1 MKNLYLLLCLALV
14 ITTGC
19 LTNLSAQ
26 PVKGT
31 AEVIILHVNDMH
43 ARIDNMAK
51 LAYLADSLRGKHDH
65 VYLVAAGDN
74 FTGNPVVDM
83 VEDKGYPMID
93 LMNRCGFNLSTVGNH
108 EFDLGQEK
116 LNARVAQAEFP
127 FISSNIDAS
136 AALLRQPEPYCL
148 LKAGSWEIPFLGII
162 QLGEDGLPD
171 SHPSRLEG
179 LKFWDGIAKAKEY
192 AWLKSNYGMLIGLTH
207 LGVEGDEPLAKAM
220 PEFDLIIGGHSHT
233 TMTKPMM
240 AGEVMIVQ
248 AGSGLR
254 HVGKVTLSIAGG
266 KITDRRF
273 ELISLSSIQG
283 YDKEIESL
291 IEKYND
297 NEELNKPVGVAL
309 APIEGEHELGS
320 MMTDAIT
327 RRLGI
332 DFAFQN
338 IGGIR
343 ISSLPAGEIKLK
355 DIYRLDPF
363 GNMVVIYKMNRE
375 EIASLIC
382 NSFNRGKQLD
392 LEVSGMTYTVVTDQ
406 NGACREVTMSDM
418 NGITL
423 KPDHEY
429 TVGINSYIAASYK
442 FEHRDPGS
450 TSYLTSAQ
458 ALIEYLKEV
467 GQVNYSGVK
476 RIFVK

>member
-1 MKNLYLLLCLALV
+1 MNKCKYFLFSILIL
-14 ITTGC
+14 ISGSFFK
-19 LTNLSAQ
+19 LSAQ
-26 PVKGT
+26 SESGYT
-31 AEVIILHVNDMH
+31 EVIILHTNDMH
-43 ARIDNMAK
+43 AKIDNMAK
-51 LAYLADSLRGKHDH
+51 LAYLADSLRSTHDY
-65 VYLVAAGDN
+65 VYLVSAGDN

-93 LMNRCGFNLSTVGNH
+93 LMNRCRFNLSAVGNH

-116 LNARVAQAEFP
+116 LNARVSQAEFP
-127 FISSNIDAS
+127 FISCNIDAS
-136 AALLRQPEPYCL
+136 GAQFRQPEPFYL
-148 LKAGSWEIPFLGII
+148 LKAGKWEIPFLSII

-179 LKFWDGIAKAKEY
+179 LKFWDGITKAKEY
-192 AWLKSNYGMLIGLTH
+192 TWLKSKYGMLIGLTH

-240 AGEVMIVQ
+240 AGDVMIVQ

-254 HVGKVTLSIAGG
+254 NVGKVTLRIKDG
-266 KITDRRF
+266 KIAERNY
-273 ELISLSSIQG
+273 ELISLASLQG
-283 YDKEIESL
+283 YDKNIQAL

-297 NEELNKPVGVAL
+297 NEELNKPVGVAVE
-309 APIEGEHELGS
+309 PIEGEHELGS
-320 MMTDAIT
+320 LMTDAIT
-327 RRLGI
+327 RRLGV

-355 DIYRLDPF
+355 DIYRFDPF
-363 GNMVVIYKMNRE
+363 GNMVVIYKMNLE
-375 EIASLIC
+375 EITSLIC
-382 NSFNRGKQLD
+382 NAFNRGKQLD
-392 LEVSGMTYTVVTDQ
+392 LETSGLTYTVVTGQD
-406 NGACREVTMSDM
+406 GLCREIEILDM
-418 NGITL
+418 KGFSL
-423 KPDHEY
+423 DPDHEY

-442 FEHRDPGS
+442 FDHRDSGT

-458 ALIEYLKEV
+458 ALIEYLQEV

-476 RIFVK
+476 RIDVK